1 MSASTGCDEFASARV
16 LCLPSGE
23 CVLVRPAG
31 PQDSGSIQAY
41 IHGLSPASRHHR
53 FLGSLNELSPAQLH
67 RMTRTDDR
75 SEGTLIAEI
84 AVEGGSTM
92 IGEARY
98 AVAPDRL
105 GCEIAVSVAEAW
117 RRQGL
122 GTQLLANLARR
133 AKNLRVRYL
142 IGDVSRSNEAMK
154 ALARKTGFDLS
165 APIADARLVRITKD
179 LFLAQ
184 TSHADTALPGNAPA
198 AQSWPIAV

>member
-1 MSASTGCDEFASARV
+1 MSTGTMRDDSESTHV
-16 LCLPSGE
+16 LSLPSGE

-31 PQDSGSIQAY
+31 PQDAGSIQAY
-41 IHGLSPASRHHR
+41 IRGLSPASRHGR
-53 FLGSLNELSPAQLH
+53 FLGSLNELSPAELY
-67 RMTRTDDR
+67 RMTRTDHR
-75 SEGTLIAEI
+75 SNGTLLAEI

-117 RRQGL
+117 RRKGL
-122 GTQLLANLARR
+122 GAQLLANLARR

-142 IGDVSRSNEAMK
+142 IGDVLHSNEAMK
-154 ALARKTGFDLS
+154 ALARKVGFGLS

-184 TSHADTALPGNAPA
+184 TFHADTVLPGNEPA

>member
-1 MSASTGCDEFASARV
+1 
-16 LCLPSGE
+16 
-23 CVLVRPAG
+23 
-31 PQDSGSIQAY
+31 
-41 IHGLSPASRHHR
+41 
-53 FLGSLNELSPAQLH
+53 
-67 RMTRTDDR
+67 MTRPDHR

-117 RRQGL
+117 RRRGL
-122 GTQLLANLARR
+122 GTRLLANLARR

-142 IGDVSRSNEAMK
+142 IGDVLRSNEAMK
-154 ALARKTGFDLS
+154 ALARKAGFGLS

-179 LFLAQ
+179 LSLAQ
-184 TSHADTALPGNAPA
+184 TSHADTALPGNEPA
-198 AQSWPIAV
+198 AHSWPIAV